1 MTALA
6 HSLAILRAVFSLCLL
21 LVFAGWAF
29 AVEPVPQSAVDPR
42 ITIHDGFADEKTC
55 ASCHDDQAAAFAK
68 SRHAKAMALANERT
82 VRGNFNDVQ
91 FDLTE
96 SLRVFSATTAASS

>member
-1 MTALA
+1 LTALT

-68 SRHAKAMALANERT
+68 SHHAKAMALANERT